1 MEDDQ
6 LMRRAQGGDRGAF
19 SVLFERYEKPI
30 YNFLRRLGMI
40 PAEAEEGT
48 QEVFLKLWERRSQ
61 YRPGG
66 VFRVYLYQIAR
77 NHRIGRFRR
86 PALDARRY
94 LAPRMGGTGGAVG
107 VGGQAIH
114 QDDPAAAAERRELGV
129 RVHHLLDE
137 LPEGVREPFVLRWM
151 QQLPYAEVAR
161 ITGLTVRQAED
172 RVAAGFERLASRL
185 RPRAEGKP

>member
-6 LMRRAQGGDRGAF
+6 LMRRAQGGDQGAF
-19 SVLFERYEKPI
+19 AVLFERYEKPI

-40 PAEAEEGT
+40 PAEAEEGA
-48 QEVFLKLWERRSQ
+48 QEVFLRLWERRGQ

-66 VFRVYLYQIAR
+66 TFRVYLYQIAR
-77 NHRIGRFRR
+77 NHRIGRIRR

-94 LAPRMGGTGGAVG
+94 LAPRDAGLKGA
-107 VGGQAIH
+107 
-114 QDDPAAAAERRELGV
+114 QDDPAAAAEQGELGG
-129 RVHHLLDE
+129 RLHHLLDE
-137 LPEGVREPFVLRWM
+137 LPLEVREPFVLRWM

-172 RVAAGFERLASRL
+172 RVADGFERLSARL
-185 RPRAEGKP
+185 RPRADRAEGTGQKP